1 MIKKITDF
9 IYVAALT
16 LFYLFSSIFVF
27 IWCGIKCIFKDD
39 K

>member
-9 IYVAALT
+9 IYLAALT
-16 LFYLFSSIFVF
+16 LFYFVSSIFLFLYTV
-27 IWCGIKCIFKDD
+27 IKDIFNRD